1 VVSYAATQVKRLLTG
16 NGRASKEQIQLAVTR
31 ELSLA
36 APPDPPDV
44 ADALAIALSHWCQHT
59 RPELCGDSQRGVNLD
74 RLAEESAARR
84 KKLLGQ

>member
-1 VVSYAATQVKRLLTG
+1 VKRLVTG

-44 ADALAIALSHWCQHT
+44 ADALAIALSHWCQAT
-59 RPELCGDSQRGVNLD
+59 RPELQGHGAKSGDLEA
-74 RLAEESAARR
+74 LARASEARR
-84 KKLLGQ
+84 KRLLA